1 VVLLDEI
8 EKAHPDVF
16 NILLQVLDDGQL
28 TDSLRRKV
36 DFKNTVLIMTSNL
49 GARQIK
55 GGRSLGFTDRTADGS
70 TYTTMKSAIM
80 DEVKRVF
87 NPEFLNRIDEM
98 IVFHP
103 LDRPHMGSITKIL
116 LSQVADR
123 MKGNGITLNFE
134 DEVVDL
140 LIQKGFDE
148 ALGARPLKR
157 SIQKLIEDPLSE
169 HVLRG
174 QLKEGSDVLVSR
186 RGDELIF
193 AS

>member
-1 VVLLDEI
+1 
-8 EKAHPDVF
+8 
-16 NILLQVLDDGQL
+16 
-28 TDSLRRKV
+28 V

-55 GGRSLGFTDRTADGS
+55 GNHSLGFQQRSEDS
-70 TYTTMKSAIM
+70 TYENMKRTIL
-80 DEVKRVF
+80 DELKRAF
-87 NPEFLNRIDEM
+87 NPEFLNRIDEA

-103 LDRPHMGSITKIL
+103 LDRPQMGSITKIL
-116 LSQVADR
+116 LSQVSDR

-174 QLKEGSDVLVSR
+174 QLKEGSDVMVSR

>member
-1 VVLLDEI
+1 
-8 EKAHPDVF
+8 HPDVF

-36 DFKNTVLIMTSNL
+36 DFKNTVLIMTSNI

-55 GGRSLGFTDRTADGS
+55 GGHSLGFRERDGES
-70 TYTTMKSAIM
+70 SYATMKQTIM

-98 IVFHP
+98 IVFHS
-103 LDRPHMGSITKIL
+103 LERPQMSSITRIL
-116 LSQVADR
+116 LDQVADR
-123 MKGNGITLNFE
+123 MKGNGIRLNFE
-134 DEVVDL
+134 DSVLEL
-140 LIQKGFDE
+140 LIEKGFDE

-174 QLKEGSDVLVSR
+174 KLKEGSDVLISR
-186 RGDELIF
+186 QGDELIF

>member
-1 VVLLDEI
+1 M
-8 EKAHPDVF
+8 
-16 NILLQVLDDGQL
+16 
-28 TDSLRRKV
+28 
-36 DFKNTVLIMTSNL
+36 KN
-49 GARQIK
+49 
-55 GGRSLGFTDRTADGS
+55 
-70 TYTTMKSAIM
+70 AIM

-103 LDRPHMGSITKIL
+103 LDRPQMGDITKIL
-116 LSQVADR
+116 LSQVSDR

-174 QLKEGSDVLVSR
+174 QLKEGSDVMVSR

>member
-1 VVLLDEI
+1 VRRKPYSVVLLDEI

-55 GGRSLGFTDRTADGS
+55 GGRGWDSRTGPMDPLRDHEERDHGRGETGVQSRVPEPHRRDDRVPPARPAADGLHHENLVEPGLGS
-70 TYTTMKSAIM
+70 
-80 DEVKRVF
+80 DEGKRY
-87 NPEFLNRIDEM
+87 
-98 IVFHP
+98 H
-103 LDRPHMGSITKIL
+103 
-116 LSQVADR
+116 AD
-123 MKGNGITLNFE
+123 FE

-148 ALGARPLKR
+148 ALGARR
-157 SIQKLIEDPLSE
+157 SS
-169 HVLRG
+169 G
-174 QLKEGSDVLVSR
+174 ASR
-186 RGDELIF
+186 
-193 AS
+193 S

>member
-1 VVLLDEI
+1 VLLDEI

-28 TDSLRRKV
+28 TDSLRRRV

-55 GGRSLGFTDRTADGS
+55 GNRSLGFGERTEDS
-70 TYTTMKSAIM
+70 NYDNMKRTIL
-80 DEVKRVF
+80 DELKKNF
-87 NPEFLNRIDEM
+87 NPEFLNRIDEA

-103 LDRPHMGSITKIL
+103 LSRPQMEQITQIL
-116 LSQVADR
+116 LQQVSER
-123 MKGNGITLNFE
+123 LRQSGVKVTFE
-134 DEVVDL
+134 PSVVDL
-140 LIQKGFDE
+140 LIEKGFDA

-157 SIQKLIEDPLSE
+157 AIQKLIEDPLSE

-174 QLKEGSDVLVSR
+174 QLKEGSDVTVSR
-186 RGDELIF
+186 SVDELAF

>member
-1 VVLLDEI
+1 
-8 EKAHPDVF
+8 
-16 NILLQVLDDGQL
+16 
-28 TDSLRRKV
+28 
-36 DFKNTVLIMTSNL
+36 VLIMTSNL

-55 GGRSLGFTDRTADGS
+55 GGRGMGFGERESGS
-70 TYTTMKSAIM
+70 NYVTMKNAIM

-103 LDRPHMGSITKIL
+103 LDRPQMGSITKIL
-116 LSQVADR
+116 LTQVADR
-123 MKGNGITLNFE
+123 MKGSGITLNFE

>member
-1 VVLLDEI
+1 MWSQKVVWRSHERQLRCWWS
-8 EKAHPDVF
+8 
-16 NILLQVLDDGQL
+16 VLDLSFVFLLVFFFQAEDGIRDRTVTGVQTCAL
-28 TDSLRRKV
+28 PICGSNYV
-36 DFKNTVLIMTSNL
+36 IMKNT
-49 GARQIK
+49 
-55 GGRSLGFTDRTADGS
+55 
-70 TYTTMKSAIM
+70 IM

-103 LDRPHMGSITKIL
+103 LDRPQMGSITKIL
-116 LSQVADR
+116 LGQVADR
-123 MKGNGITLNFE
+123 MKGSGITLNFE